1 MNARIRL
8 VAIGT
13 AAALTAGA
21 PTAHAGLLDSLL
33 PSLGGTV
40 TNVGSTVG
48 SVPLVGGVVT
58 TVTGTVGGVVT
69 GVEDTL
75 TGTVDGLVGGVLD
88 GATGSGSL
96 LPTDVLDQL
105 LGTVGGALAPGG
117 ATGATGAPGV
127 PGTTGSGGFV
137 LINGVP
143 TPTGVVD
150 AAAPDMSVTVASTLR
165 QIHKT
170 GSLRL
175 RVRSSEPGVAAIG
188 GAVRPGTAYRKPKKK
203 KKTARTSA
211 ARHSR
216 KVIKFPAAVLAFRKA
231 GELQV
236 TVKLGRVAR
245 RNLGASRN
253 ARISVATVSADRY
266 RNQASDTIRR
276 TIKR

>member
-117 ATGATGAPGV
+117 TTAATGA

-175 RVRSSEPGVAAIG
+175 RVRSSEPGVAALG
-188 GAVRPGTAYRKPKKK
+188 GAVRPGTAYRKPK